1 MTTEEFFKELALLER
16 DNAFRFDDLRARLP
30 FGVDGDNRICVAGQ
44 RECVFTHAC
53 VTGRGRTEFI
63 RRFVLSLVGAYAN
76 EQTNFVILS
85 PKREY
90 ADLLRLNRANVV
102 APLINNLDGVWKA
115 LEFARTQALLKAKL
129 GESYG
134 KLFLVLD
141 GLETL
146 SNGNYDCYL
155 PFLNLAQAFGVDI
168 ITGVDF
174 LGGIFED
181 RPQDFVGAGNC
192 LITVSNTQTADVV
205 YAQKDGSLTLPVSV
219 QYPSEPSVLESLAF
233 VNKLS

>member
-1 MTTEEFFKELALLER
+1 MTTEEFFKELTSIAR

-30 FGVDGDNRICVAGQ
+30 FGVDGENRICVAGQ

-76 EQTNFVILS
+76 EQTNFVIVS

-115 LEFARTQALLKAKL
+115 LEFARAQALLKGKL

-134 KLFLVLD
+134 KFFLVVD
-141 GLETL
+141 GIETL

-155 PFLNLAQAFGVDI
+155 PFLNFANAFGGDI

-174 LGGIFED
+174 LCGIFED

-205 YAQKDGSLTLPVSV
+205 YAQKDGSLTLPVAV
-219 QYPSEPSVLESLAF
+219 AYPSEPSVLESLAF
-233 VNKLS
+233 VNKLA